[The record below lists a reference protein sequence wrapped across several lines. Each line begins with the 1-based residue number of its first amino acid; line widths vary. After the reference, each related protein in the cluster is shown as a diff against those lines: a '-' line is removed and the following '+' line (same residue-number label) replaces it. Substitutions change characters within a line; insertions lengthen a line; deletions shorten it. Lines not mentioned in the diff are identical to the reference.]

1 MKRENA
7 FDTFAVGNAPHGECF
22 VKPAPFA
29 ANHDAGENLNPL
41 LVALHHSRVHADAI
55 AHGKLRSI
63 ALLLLFFDGV
73 NNAVHNYPSDCPA
86 VASVKAGPA
95 AGRTFSGERAENAN
109 RNLQPRACAASGRRC
124 SKSDGPR
131 GRGYKGSYTSSFRVV
146 AKLCSRF
153 VPVIIDN
160 TAPVV
165 QLDRATASGAVG
177 CAFEP
182 RRAHII

>member
-86 VASVKAGPA
+86 VASAKAGPA
-95 AGRTFSGERAENAN
+95 AGQTFSGERAENAN
-109 RNLQPRACAASGRRC
+109 RNLQPRACAASGRE
-124 SKSDGPR
+124 D
-131 GRGYKGSYTSSFRVV
+131 
-146 AKLCSRF
+146 
-153 VPVIIDN
+153 
-160 TAPVV
+160 V
-165 QLDRATASGAVG
+165 QSQAADRAVATSAAIHRASVSSPS
-177 CAFEP
+177 CAPGSFP
-182 RRAHII
+182 L